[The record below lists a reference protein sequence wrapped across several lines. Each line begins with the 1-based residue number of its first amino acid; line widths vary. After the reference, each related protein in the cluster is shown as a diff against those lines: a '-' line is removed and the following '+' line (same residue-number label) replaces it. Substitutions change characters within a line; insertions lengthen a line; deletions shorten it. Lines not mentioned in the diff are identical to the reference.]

1 MNDLTDNIKQTYV
14 CTECNH
20 SVSFNISNSL
30 NITDEN
36 GNDIDPK
43 YKIDILKGFMRNY
56 IITGKYIDVFCP
68 KCGYSMKPIRSKF
81 LTIYKAFNRKGY
93 NVDTDPSS
101 DTVSWYNYKENKR
114 VEVKG
119 NIVIFNIH
127 DILYDIFYRLFCF
140 PSFENNKKKLTE
152 ENFIFL
158 YDDIANG
165 FCEPFKQDPKHKA
178 KYGDNIEWYIE
189 TMLDIM
195 IDHLFNHPIRFFEL
209 FNFKEEEFSKQLT
222 PYNYQFNQYIEEDI
236 ITVTSETN
244 KALLEWCK
252 RLPNLRDINEV
263 VDLFR
268 KWIPMHEED
277 FRKDYF

>member
-20 SVSFNISNSL
+20 SASFNISISL
-30 NITDEN
+30 NITDKN

-43 YKIDILKGFMRNY
+43 YKIDILKDYIRND
-56 IITGKYIDVFCP
+56 IISEKYVDVFCP

-93 NVDTDPSS
+93 NVDTDQSS
-101 DTVSWYNYKENKR
+101 DTVYWYDYKENKR
-114 VEVKG
+114 VKIKA

-127 DILYDIFYRLFCF
+127 NILYDIFYRLFYF

-152 ENFIFL
+152 ENFKFL

-165 FCEPFKQDPKHKA
+165 FCEPFKQDPKYKV
-178 KYGDNIEWYIE
+178 KYDDPIEGYIE
-189 TMLDIM
+189 TILDIM
-195 IDHLFNHPIRFFEL
+195 IDHILNHPIRFFEL
-209 FNFKEEEFSKQLT
+209 LNFKEEEFNKQLT
-222 PYNYQFNQYIEEDI
+222 LYNYQCRIEEDI
-236 ITVTSETN
+236 ITVTCETN
-244 KALLEWCK
+244 KTLLELCK
-252 RLPNLRDINEV
+252 KLPNLRDINEV

>member
-20 SVSFNISNSL
+20 STSFNISTSL

-36 GNDIDPK
+36 GNDIDSK
-43 YKIDILKGFMRNY
+43 YKIDILKGYMRND
-56 IITGKYIDVFCP
+56 IISGKYIDVFCP
-68 KCGYSMKPIRSKF
+68 KCGYSMKPIRYKF
-81 LTIYKAFNRKGY
+81 LTIYKALNRKGY

-101 DTVSWYNYKENKR
+101 DTVSWYDYKENKR
-114 VEVKG
+114 VEVKA

-127 DILYDIFYRLFCF
+127 NILYDIFYRLFCF

-152 ENFIFL
+152 ENFKFL

-165 FCEPFKQDPKHKA
+165 FCEPFKQDPKYKV
-178 KYGDNIEWYIE
+178 KYDDPIEGYIE
-189 TMLDIM
+189 TILDIM

-209 FNFKEEEFSKQLT
+209 FNFKEEGFNRQIKN
-222 PYNYQFNQYIEEDI
+222 PYEPSYQDNVITI
-236 ITVTSETN
+236 ISDTN
-244 KALLEWCK
+244 KTLLDWCK

>member
-43 YKIDILKGFMRNY
+43 YKIDILKDYIRND
-56 IITGKYIDVFCP
+56 IISGKYVDVFCP

-81 LTIYKAFNRKGY
+81 ITIYKAFNRKGY

-101 DTVSWYNYKENKR
+101 DTVYWYNYKENKR
-114 VEVKG
+114 VEVKA

-127 DILYDIFYRLFCF
+127 DILYDIFYRLFYL

-152 ENFIFL
+152 ENFKFL

-165 FCEPFKQDPKHKA
+165 FCKPFKQDPKHKV
-178 KYGDNIEWYIE
+178 KYDDLIEGYIE
-189 TMLDIM
+189 TILDIM
-195 IDHLFNHPIRFFEL
+195 IDHLLNHPIRFFEL
-209 FNFKEEEFSKQLT
+209 LNFKEEEEFNNQLT
-222 PYNYQFNQYIEEDI
+222 PYNYQPRIEEDI
-236 ITVTSETN
+236 ITVTCETN
-244 KALLEWCK
+244 KTLLELCK
-252 RLPNLRDINEV
+252 KLPNLRDINEV

-268 KWIPMHEED
+268 KWIPMYEED